1 VQTGSS
7 EISGAETQ
15 PFRVEIADGV
25 CVVTFDRA
33 PVNAFALRTY
43 EALSELIDTIE
54 ADDEIRVVVLT
65 APESARCWCGGADLR
80 DFVGMDPLRR
90 KERYAVINGVIPR
103 FYALEKPVIASITSR
118 VIGIGVLLAAACDI
132 RISADDAV
140 FSCPEI
146 DYGLVAGSSKLLN
159 YLGLPEAL
167 VREMAFTGRPISA
180 QRMLAGGFLNQ
191 VVPRGDVLA
200 ASLAMATDIA
210 AKSMPALRARKRAF
224 VAHESLAWQ
233 DAYKLAQGFSAELV
247 ALRDSG
253 EGVTAFLEGRS
264 ATVSDG

>member
-1 VQTGSS
+1 METVVGKTTCPFVINKS
-7 EISGAETQ
+7 E
-15 PFRVEIADGV
+15 GV
-25 CVVTFDRA
+25 AVVTFDRA
-33 PVNAFALRTY
+33 PVNAFALSTY
-43 EALSELIDTIE
+43 EALSDLIEAIE

-80 DFVGMDPLRR
+80 DFVGMDPLKR

-103 FYALEKPVIASITSR
+103 FYAMEKPVIASITSR
-118 VIGIGVLLAAACDI
+118 VIGIGVLLAAACDM
-132 RISADDAV
+132 RIAASDAV

-167 VREMAFTGRPISA
+167 VREMTFTGRPITA
-180 QRMLAGGFLNQ
+180 QRMLAGGFLNE
-191 VVPRGDVLA
+191 VVPRQDVLA
-200 ASLAMATDIA
+200 VALTMAQDIA

-224 VAHESLAWQ
+224 VSHEALSWL

-253 EGVTAFLEGRS
+253 EGVNAFLEGRS